1 MESLSFLET
10 FQDNE
15 KQADVQNH
23 SIATDQVDAGIVP
36 DANASYKFYDYW
48 ESNFPVSYEKM
59 LSNLRYSV
67 VKYCP
72 SELFLRVFSNT
83 PFIFVD
89 LCDNVQVSND

>member
-15 KQADVQNH
+15 KQGDVQNH

-48 ESNFPVSYEKM
+48 ESNFPTRRCYQICAIAS
-59 LSNLRYSV
+59 
-67 VKYCP
+67 
-72 SELFLRVFSNT
+72 
-83 PFIFVD
+83 
-89 LCDNVQVSND
+89 